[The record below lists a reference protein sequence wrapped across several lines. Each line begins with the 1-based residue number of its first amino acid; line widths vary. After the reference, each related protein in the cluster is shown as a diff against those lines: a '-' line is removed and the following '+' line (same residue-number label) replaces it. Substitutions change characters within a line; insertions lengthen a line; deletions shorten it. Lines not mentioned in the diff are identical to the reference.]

1 VLGETSRRYG
11 ALIGIALIAGGIIAG
26 AAIWLAMDDDTSQY
40 NTASLTLGVYAGDT
54 SSLVYVAREQA
65 FFKERGLNV
74 TLKEYDSGK
83 AAFDGLLADDVD
95 MATAAEFVFVSNS
108 FTHHS
113 LSVMGSIAATD
124 EMNKLVARRD
134 HGIAAPS
141 DLAGK
146 TIGITKKSAAE
157 FYLGTFLLFHNLS
170 LNDVTVVDLTPGQIV
185 ENISNGGIDAALTW
199 EPNVYRIQQQ
209 LGSDVVTW
217 PGQSGQ
223 EFYFVLASHDAWIA
237 NNTGVAERLLASLV
251 DAERYIDAHDK
262 EARRYILDYFNYTS
276 AYLDVVWPI
285 QQFRVTL
292 PQALLL
298 AMEQEAGWLIE
309 EDLTAATVVPNYYG
323 DIYQQGLLAVQPDAV
338 TILGG
343 KR

>member
-1 VLGETSRRYG
+1 MLGETSRRYG

-40 NTASLTLGVYAGDT
+40 DAASLTLGVYAGDT
-54 SSLVYVAREQA
+54 SSLVYVAQEQE
-65 FFKERGLNV
+65 FFEEYGLNV
-74 TLKEYDSGK
+74 TLREHDSGK
-83 AAFDGLLADDVD
+83 AAYDSLLAGDVD

-108 FTHHS
+108 FTHHN
-113 LSVMGSIAATD
+113 LSIMGSIATTEELIKVA
-124 EMNKLVARRD
+124 ARRD
-134 HGIAAPS
+134 HGIHTPA
-141 DLAGK
+141 DLTGMS
-146 TIGITKKSAAE
+146 IGVTRKSAGE
-157 FYLGTFLLFHNLS
+157 FFLGVFFIYNHLDIQ
-170 LNDVTVVDLTPGQIV
+170 DVTLVDLSPPHLVDNLTKGSV
-185 ENISNGGIDAALTW
+185 DAVCTW
-199 EPNVYRIQQQ
+199 EPNIYHVQQR
-209 LGSDVVTW
+209 LGGDAIIW
-217 PGQSGQ
+217 PAQSGQ

-237 NNTGVAERLLASLV
+237 NNTGVAERLLAALV
-251 DAERYIDAHDK
+251 DAERYIASH
-262 EARRYILDYFNYTS
+262 ESAARQYIEDYFNYTS

-309 EDLTAATVVPNYYG
+309 EDLTAATAVPNYYG

-343 KR
+343 RR